1 LQIAGNE
8 NISGSLLVL
17 GTVTY
22 RGTLSGN
29 IIHAEKGLSS
39 SGGLIVEGTISGSL
53 ITQNGGGN
61 NYFMGNVGI
70 GTTAPSDLLS
80 INGAAN
86 AQWIS
91 LQYAGG
97 EYVKFGQGF
106 SGYGMYAGSVYGASE
121 GAGFGINGGSP
132 SIVSAGSIGLAGTN
146 SWSYI
151 SGNVAN
157 NTTPILQI
165 INPYAAKPG
174 FTIKAAASQSA
185 NLFEW
190 QNSAGTGLGAI
201 DASGNV
207 GIGTTSPVAKL
218 EVVGSMSGRSL
229 QIAGNQ
235 NISGSLLVLGTVTY
249 RGTLSGNIIH
259 AEKGLSSSGT
269 LVWEGTASG
278 NTLHIEKNLTS
289 SGAAIFVA
297 GSATTKPLI
306 VRGAASQSANLQEWQ
321 NSSGTVLTYTDAAG
335 NIYGANDRT
344 LTIKG
349 QDYSAYHT
357 GANSVLISGTS
368 NSVQGPGGSV
378 TIYGGQ
384 GSGGYGHGSVI
395 VGSYG
400 VAKLM
405 PDGILYLGNN
415 NNGTPSSPTGPTI
428 AFSSSALYPFGDG
441 WGDKNLGTT
450 SEPWGK
456 LYVKSASIGANYGVV
471 APTNGMIIE
480 SNVGIGTTSPT
491 AKLEVV
497 GSMSGRSL
505 QIAGNENIS
514 GSLLVLGTVTYRGT
528 LSGNIIHAEKGL
540 SSSGGLV
547 VEGTISGATLLGS
560 NGVTTKVV
568 SAACSD
574 SNAQATDGTICI
586 DSADGAAGRIYYRF
600 SGAWHYAAG
609 TAGFQVPN
617 IVDPETGRSEVE
629 GLKIGDPVIGRL
641 NEKLSDGAMHGIWE
655 KFDFLNQLQNT
666 LALHPEIL
674 QNIGTVSSSTP
685 SLSITDLRDV
695 TIQGTLKVLMA
706 AEFMGDLTVRGT
718 FRVSA
723 RQAGTLKVQSGS
735 DIATVTYDQ
744 PFESAPIVTAT
755 PQGMPEAF
763 WGVVNSTATGFSVRL
778 SNPMS
783 TDIDFSWTAIP
794 VADGA
799 TPGPGVPAAVIN
811 NSSGSSVSSDSS
823 VSSSSGSVIPKKPFP
838 VDDKGIPFSGDPLW
852 NACIRHITPL
862 NEDGS
867 PVSCSRFALGDNQ
880 WEQPDL
886 GITFSW
892 NDNRE
897 PAYLDLPAGYEAV
910 VMPGPVALPTNPEA
924 QSTESGATINSTASG
939 ATVTGSGEIIEN

>member
-1 LQIAGNE
+1 MRRASSFAGTIRQKLILFSVLLLIFSGTAYSKHLISQARTNSEAQKAAVNIKVKEESIKQKLQTKKKVLTEPDQNKPEPVVSLATE
-8 NISGSLLVL
+8 NITAERKTVALSGNAEFRRFMSMILRNADEGQVMSIKDGKLAWMPLTETKSPAQTRNAAPVQINYRGSSVDSGGSNRSSGGGGGGGGG
-17 GTVTY
+17 GTQPPKFPVDHNHESGDQA
-22 RGTLSGN
+22 GTLSVGAIASGILPQVRGGTAFNSYTVGDLLLGLTGSTLGKLPIGVAGEVLAVSGSTAAWKNSVLLTRTAYDERYVNTSGDTMTGALTLNLSSGYLGLKILQTASGN
-29 IIHAEKGLSS
+29 YIHSEKTLSS

-70 GTTAPSDLLS
+70 GTMAPGAKLDVTGGGINVNSNSGEATVKLTSYSNTPGWAAMRLYSARGTQASPSPLQSGDS
-80 INGAAN
+80 IGTIIFDALEPQWNTFLASAQIYAAVDGAAGSN
-86 AQWIS
+86 RLPGS
-91 LQYAGG
+91 LAFYTSDG
-97 EYVKFGQGF
+97 
-106 SGYGMYAGSVYGASE
+106 
-121 GAGFGINGGSP
+121 
-132 SIVSAGSIGLAGTN
+132 
-146 SWSYI
+146 
-151 SGNVAN
+151 
-157 NTTPILQI
+157 
-165 INPYAAKPG
+165 
-174 FTIKAAASQSA
+174 
-185 NLFEW
+185 
-190 QNSAGTGLGAI
+190 NSA
-201 DASGNV
+201 V
-207 GIGTTSPVAKL
+207 
-218 EVVGSMSGRSL
+218 
-229 QIAGNQ
+229 Q
-235 NISGSLLVLGTVTY
+235 
-249 RGTLSGNIIH
+249 
-259 AEKGLSSSGT
+259 
-269 LVWEGTASG
+269 
-278 NTLHIEKNLTS
+278 
-289 SGAAIFVA
+289 
-297 GSATTKPLI
+297 
-306 VRGAASQSANLQEWQ
+306 VR
-321 NSSGTVLTYTDAAG
+321 
-335 NIYGANDRT
+335 

-349 QDYSAYHT
+349 
-357 GANSVLISGTS
+357 SG
-368 NSVQGPGGSV
+368 
-378 TIYGGQ
+378 
-384 GSGGYGHGSVI
+384 
-395 VGSYG
+395 
-400 VAKLM
+400 
-405 PDGILYLGNN
+405 
-415 NNGTPSSPTGPTI
+415 
-428 AFSSSALYPFGDG
+428 
-441 WGDKNLGTT
+441 
-450 SEPWGK
+450 
-456 LYVKSASIGANYGVV
+456 
-471 APTNGMIIE
+471 
-480 SNVGIGTTSPT
+480 NVGIGTTSPT

-540 SSSGGLV
+540 SSSGGLI
-547 VEGTISGATLLGS
+547 VEGTISGATVLGS

-685 SLSITDLRDV
+685 SVSITDLRDV